1 MVIGMTKLSSRGQ
14 IVIPQEMRKNFN
26 EGDNFIV
33 VIENNKII
41 LTNESDVE
49 ASILEDLEFEN
60 RTREAEKRMDT
71 GEYVEVE
78 LDTLEEEMNKW

>member
-1 MVIGMTKLSSRGQ
+1 MTIGMTKLSSRGQ

>member
-1 MVIGMTKLSSRGQ
+1 MTIGMTKLSSRGQ

-60 RTREAEKRMDT
+60 RIREAEKRMDS

-78 LDTLEEEMNKW
+78 LDALEEEMNKW